1 MKLPQPFNASTAGCR
16 ISCAEAPIMMR
27 KSPGSITFC
36 RLISNLDSA
45 TAPVLILHFV
55 VQIQNLFGANS
66 KSESKPTQTI
76 LPKLLKGMDY

>member
-27 KSPGSITFC
+27 KSPGSNPLLQVDIQSGQRNRPRPDITFC
-36 RLISNLDSA
+36 
-45 TAPVLILHFV
+45 
-55 VQIQNLFGANS
+55 GANS

-76 LPKLLKGMDY
+76 LPKLLKGIDY